1 MSTITEECRNIAKKC
16 LKTFINV
23 DKNIDIIEK
32 NIYKNVI
39 NSTDKFEKEIDI
51 ECIYKEIIYQIIG
64 DFMSKKNIKDILQ
77 SIKDNK
83 IGWEHACFEN
93 IKFRQKEQDDF
104 IINPFE
110 VEEGALE
117 CKKCGSKRTFSYSK
131 QVRSCD
137 EPMTTFAQC
146 ISCKA
151 KWTN

>member
-1 MSTITEECRNIAKKC
+1 MFTISQECRNIAKKS
-16 LKTFINV
+16 LKTVITV

-39 NSTDKFEKEIDI
+39 NSADKSDSDI
-51 ECIYKEIIYQIIG
+51 ESIYKENIYQIIG
-64 DFMSKKNIKDILQ
+64 DFVSKKNIKDILQ
-77 SIKDNK
+77 TIKDNK
-83 IGWEHACFEN
+83 IGWEHGCFEK
-93 IKFRQKEQDDF
+93 IKFRQNEQDEF
-104 IINPFE
+104 VINPFE

>member
-1 MSTITEECRNIAKKC
+1 MFTISQECRNIAKKS
-16 LKTFINV
+16 LKTVINV

-32 NIYKNVI
+32 NIYKYVMEC
-39 NSTDKFEKEIDI
+39 KKI
-51 ECIYKEIIYQIIG
+51 ENIESIYKEIVYQIIG
-64 DFMSKKNIKDILQ
+64 DFVSKKNIKDVLQ

-83 IGWEHACFEN
+83 IGWEHGCFEN
-93 IKFRQKEQDDF
+93 IKFRQNEQDEF
-104 IINPFE
+104 VINPFE

>member
-1 MSTITEECRNIAKKC
+1 MSTITQDCRNIAKKS
-16 LKTFINV
+16 LKTVINV

-39 NSTDKFEKEIDI
+39 NSTNNPECDKES
-51 ECIYKEIIYQIIG
+51 IYKEIIYQIIG
-64 DFMSKKNIKDILQ
+64 DFVTKKNIKDVLQ
-77 SIKDNK
+77 SIKENK
-83 IGWEHACFEN
+83 IRWDHSCFEK
-93 IKFRQKEQDDF
+93 IKFRQNEQDDF
-104 IINPFE
+104 IVNPFE

>member
-1 MSTITEECRNIAKKC
+1 MSTITQECRDIAKKS
-16 LKTFINV
+16 LKTVITV

-39 NSTDKFEKEIDI
+39 NSADKSDSDI
-51 ECIYKEIIYQIIG
+51 ESIYKDNIYQIIG
-64 DFMSKKNIKDILQ
+64 DFVNKKNIKDVLQ

-83 IGWEHACFEN
+83 IGWDHGCFEK
-93 IKFRQKEQDDF
+93 IKFRQNEQDDF
-104 IINPFE
+104 IVNPFE

>member
-1 MSTITEECRNIAKKC
+1 MSITQESRDTSKNA
-16 LKTFINV
+16 LKTVINIE
-23 DKNIDIIEK
+23 KNVDIIEK
-32 NIYKNVI
+32 NIYKII
-39 NSTDKFEKEIDI
+39 NSLEDSSDKDS
-51 ECIYKEIIYQIIG
+51 IYKDIIYQTIG
-64 DFMSKKNIKDILQ
+64 DIVNKKNIKDILQ

-83 IGWEHACFEN
+83 IGWNHSSFEN
-93 IKFRQKEQDDF
+93 IKFRQNEQDEF
-104 IINPFE
+104 IVNPFE

>member
-1 MSTITEECRNIAKKC
+1 MSITQESRDTSKNA
-16 LKTFINV
+16 LKTVINIE
-23 DKNIDIIEK
+23 KNVDIIEK
-32 NIYKNVI
+32 NIYKII
-39 NSTDKFEKEIDI
+39 NSLEDSSDKDS
-51 ECIYKEIIYQIIG
+51 IYKDIIYQIIG
-64 DFMSKKNIKDILQ
+64 DIVNKKNIKDILQ

-83 IGWEHACFEN
+83 IGWNHGSFEN
-93 IKFRQKEQDDF
+93 IKFRQNEQDEF
-104 IINPFE
+104 IVNPFE

>member
-1 MSTITEECRNIAKKC
+1 MSIITQECRIIAKKS
-16 LKTFINV
+16 LKTVINV

-32 NIYKNVI
+32 NIYKYVMEC
-39 NSTDKFEKEIDI
+39 KKI
-51 ECIYKEIIYQIIG
+51 ENIESIYKEIVYQIIG
-64 DFMSKKNIKDILQ
+64 DFVTKKNIKDILQ
-77 SIKDNK
+77 SIKDTK
-83 IGWEHACFEN
+83 IGWEHSCFEN
-93 IKFRQKEQDDF
+93 IKFRQNEQDEF
-104 IINPFE
+104 VINPFE

>member
-110 VEEGALE
+110 VVEGVTN
-117 CKKCGSKRTFSYSK
+117 CHCGSKRVFTYQA

-137 EPMTTFAQC
+137 EPMTTFV
-146 ISCKA
+146 SCLNCGQR
-151 KWTN
+151 WRC